1 MKNRKHTFI
10 ISFLLF
16 LQHICHTRFCVI
28 WRIFQTYLFQRILK
42 MEKTV
47 LKWLKVE
54 KRKQGNIHVIVT
66 CMWHKREDFQKFRR
80 VVKKVWLKPWLWWH
94 WIIDVGSPNQ
104 EQGVSTPESSCAF
117 LVRLILVHVTIV
129 NGCPFGS
136 WILLVERKAF
146 TISNWLCKTRWF
158 I

>member
-1 MKNRKHTFI
+1 MKNGKYTFI

-80 VVKKVWLKPWLWWH
+80 VVKKSLTETLVVMTLNYRC
-94 WIIDVGSPNQ
+94 WITQPRTGSIYPRKFLCVPHKVN
-104 EQGVSTPESSCAF
+104 SSPCHYCEWMS
-117 LVRLILVHVTIV
+117 I
-129 NGCPFGS
+129 
-136 WILLVERKAF
+136 W
-146 TISNWLCKTRWF
+146 
-158 I
+158 